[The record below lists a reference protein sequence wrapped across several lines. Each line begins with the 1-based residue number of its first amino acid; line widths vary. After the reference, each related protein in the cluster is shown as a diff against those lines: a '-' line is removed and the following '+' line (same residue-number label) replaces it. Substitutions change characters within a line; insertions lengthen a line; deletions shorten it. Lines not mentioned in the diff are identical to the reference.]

1 MIDPL
6 RFDADLRA
14 LKQARQEVAD
24 ASVALRDAE
33 RRLERAK
40 AAEAVAAADMQ
51 DLITLATA
59 LT

>member
-1 MIDPL
+1 MIDHL

-24 ASVALRDAE
+24 ASVALMGAE

-40 AAEAVAAADMQ
+40 AAEAVADADMQ
-51 DLITLATA
+51 NFISLAIA